1 MKSEILIE
9 VRMQAEEERV
19 TETGLG
25 FASLPIMEEHSWVGR
40 GRQVFH
46 LNFFAHKIITHL
58 RKIDK

>member
-9 VRMQAEEERV
+9 VRGWAEEEGV

-40 GRQVFH
+40 GKQVFQ
-46 LNFFAHKIITHL
+46 LNFFAYKIIHL
-58 RKIDK
+58 RTIDK